1 MSYGAVMERL
11 DRIESSFER
20 MATMLHC
27 HMEREEKLMAEQPS
41 ATAYML
47 RELANYDNGRCI
59 AEVKKV
65 EAVLEGVT
73 GRQRVMRTRITALS
87 WVTGTLFIASML
99 FHWALER
106 GFWL

>member
-11 DRIESSFER
+11 GRIEDSFDR
-20 MATMLHC
+20 MAHMLQC
-27 HMEREEKLMAEQPS
+27 HMEREEKLMADQPA
-41 ATAYML
+41 ATAFRL
-47 RELANYDNGRCI
+47 RELANLDNGRCV

-65 EAVLEGVT
+65 EEVLEGVT
-73 GRQRVMRTRITALS
+73 GRQRVMRSRITALS